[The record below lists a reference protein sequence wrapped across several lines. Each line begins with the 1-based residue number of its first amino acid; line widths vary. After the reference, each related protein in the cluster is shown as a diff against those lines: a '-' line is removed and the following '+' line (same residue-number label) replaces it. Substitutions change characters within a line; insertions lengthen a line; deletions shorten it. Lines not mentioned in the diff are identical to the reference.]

1 MQPANIDLSR
11 AVVAITGSGRGIGRA
26 AAEQF
31 ADRGATVCLG
41 DIDGESAAQA
51 ASELGQGAHP
61 FRVDV
66 RSRESFAEFVESI
79 EKTVGPIDVLV
90 NNAGLM
96 PAGAFLEES
105 EATSE
110 AVLAVNVAGP
120 LHGMRLVLPGM
131 IERGRGHVVNVASML
146 GKTELPGL
154 ATYIAS
160 KHALVGLTAGV
171 RPELAGTGVTLTV
184 LLPGIV
190 NTELSSGIPIP
201 RLVRGIARIEP
212 QDVARAIVESVET
225 RPYELAVPRWL
236 AIYPALRPLI
246 PRRLEAL
253 VRKLIGD
260 DQALRAVDPRERAA
274 YAERVER
281 QVLD

>member
-1 MQPANIDLSR
+1 M
-11 AVVAITGSGRGIGRA
+11 
-26 AAEQF
+26 
-31 ADRGATVCLG
+31 CLG
-41 DIDGESAAQA
+41 DLDGESAAQA
-51 ASELGQGAHP
+51 ASELGAHAHP

-66 RSRESFAEFVESI
+66 RSRESFADFVESI
-79 EKTVGPIDVLV
+79 ENTVGPIDVLV
-90 NNAGLM
+90 NNAGVM

-110 AVLAVNVAGP
+110 TVLAVNVAGP

-131 IERGRGHVVNVASML
+131 IERRRGHVVNVASML

-171 RPELAGTGVTLTV
+171 RSELAGTGVTLTV

-201 RLVRGIARIEP
+201 RLIRGIARIEP
-212 QDVARAIVESVET
+212 EDVARAIVESCRT
-225 RPYELAVPRWL
+225 RPRELAVPRWL
-236 AIYPALRPLI
+236 ALYPTMRPLI
-246 PRRLEAL
+246 PERLEAL
-253 VRKLIGD
+253 ARKVLGD
-260 DQALRAVDPRERAA
+260 DKALRGVDHRGRAA
-274 YAERVER
+274 YDERIER